1 MFPENQVVHRQNNGT
16 KVYEVTLSD
25 LSDFLDLSDLNLPLL
40 SFA

>member
-1 MFPENQVVHRQNNGT
+1 MFPENQVVHRENNGA

-25 LSDFLDLSDLNLPLL
+25 FLDSSDLNLPSL